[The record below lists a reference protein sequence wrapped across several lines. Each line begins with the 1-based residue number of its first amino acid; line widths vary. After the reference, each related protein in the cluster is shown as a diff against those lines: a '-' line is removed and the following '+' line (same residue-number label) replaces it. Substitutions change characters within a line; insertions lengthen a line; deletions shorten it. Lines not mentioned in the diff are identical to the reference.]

1 MNRVI
6 PLFVTLSTFVG
17 DSAKR
22 IQKRYVGD
30 DRGASIV
37 EYIALLFIVAL
48 IVAAVYGSGIDQ
60 TIKAKAVSIWLRCDI
75 DILVRRVGRKDTRPL
90 LSGKD
95 PKEVLTEL
103 AQKRYPTYA
112 EADIMV
118 ETGDAAHHVSVDQII
133 QALSAHLQ
141 GQTP

>member
-60 TIKAKAVSIWLRCDI
+60 TIKAKAVSA
-75 DILVRRVGRKDTRPL
+75 VNKVF
-90 LSGKD
+90 S
-95 PKEVLTEL
+95 
-103 AQKRYPTYA
+103 
-112 EADIMV
+112 
-118 ETGDAAHHVSVDQII
+118 
-133 QALSAHLQ
+133 SA
-141 GQTP
+141 GG

>member
-1 MNRVI
+1 MNPMI

-17 DSAKR
+17 DKAKR

-60 TIKAKAVSIWLRCDI
+60 TIKAKAVSA
-75 DILVRRVGRKDTRPL
+75 VNKVF
-90 LSGKD
+90 S
-95 PKEVLTEL
+95 
-103 AQKRYPTYA
+103 
-112 EADIMV
+112 
-118 ETGDAAHHVSVDQII
+118 
-133 QALSAHLQ
+133 SA
-141 GQTP
+141 GG